1 MTSAVTPRAIR
12 DVAAA
17 PLRAIRDDV
26 GFFAARFGAS
36 SAALVAALDA
46 FDVEKSKNDRECDP
60 RELARLAA
68 RACVRA
74 MRATPRHARRCAWAL
89 DALGGLLRIGAL
101 GGALGGAL
109 DDDDDDDEGDDDAK
123 LRRETLR
130 AACACG
136 ELSGESAAEDASGDA
151 EARARCGAGAT
162 AFALAACAGTT
173 EDEDARGR
181 GTSAEASTSAEAF
194 APRMFRARGEA
205 LMRAARAVFH
215 VAMIADDEATRRA
228 AKTALTQIINAV
240 FKRAER
246 GFDAIARGDAVE
258 DDGADADATRD
269 VSLLLTTLCRIAAR
283 EGAVD
288 VDAYLA
294 HSKALA
300 LDILRQLM
308 DGPRATVWL
317 ECFHAELRQPLSIA
331 LMRNA
336 LLQVPRGSEAEQSV
350 GILVSIARMAYG
362 TLVVR
367 ARATWKQQVA
377 ALYPIMALHP
387 LESGDASAA
396 MRVSA
401 LRLVRRLASDS
412 QVLVDMFVNY
422 DCDLHAANLY
432 ERTVMALAQSAQVAD
447 VLERDAVLTCLFSIL
462 RSLQSW
468 HARGENGGD
477 DASVDI
483 ADNAAADV
491 SMEDEDGFDG
501 ELRPAVSRRVLRK
514 LKSGGGA
521 TTPIGSIAAA
531 AAAATVAVVAG
542 DDGPSTPTSPTHREE
557 KVATAQTSPSDSP
570 SSPPDV
576 TSPSAAVESEAERFQ
591 KAKKTKASMEKAVE
605 AFNVDPSTQTLR
617 VAARSEDP
625 NVCAEFLRKT
635 SARVAPAADRRI
647 TRLARRRRARRHA
660 RVRPRI

>member
-1 MTSAVTPRAIR
+1 MRTTPR
-12 DVAAA
+12 
-17 PLRAIRDDV
+17 
-26 GFFAARFGAS
+26 
-36 SAALVAALDA
+36 
-46 FDVEKSKNDRECDP
+46 N
-60 RELARLAA
+60 
-68 RACVRA
+68 
-74 MRATPRHARRCAWAL
+74 ARRCAWAL

-101 GGALGGAL
+101 GGRAAT
-109 DDDDDDDEGDDDAK
+109 ARSTTTTTT
-123 LRRETLR
+123 RRTTTTARGCAGSYLR

-136 ELSGESAAEDASGDA
+136 ELSGETAAEDVERGRGGAREVRRGRDGVRVGGVRGNDGGRGR
-151 EARARCGAGAT
+151 ERARAR
-162 AFALAACAGTT
+162 FERERRRRPSGT
-173 EDEDARGR
+173 
-181 GTSAEASTSAEAF
+181 F
-194 APRMFRARGEA
+194 APGTFRARGEA
-205 LMRAARAVFH
+205 LMRATRAVFH

-228 AKTALTQIINAV
+228 AKTALTQIINAA

-269 VSLLLTTLCRIAAR
+269 VSLLLTTLCKIAAR

-468 HARGENGGD
+468 HARGENGVD

-483 ADNAAADV
+483 DDNASADV

-501 ELRPAVSRRVLRK
+501 ELRPAVSRRALRK

-557 KVATAQTSPSDSP
+557 KVATAPTSPSDSP
-570 SSPPDV
+570 SSPPCRNFPV
-576 TSPSAAVESEAERFQ
+576 RRGGIRSRTIS
-591 KAKKTKASMEKAVE
+591 KGEKDEGLHGKGCRSLQRRSFDAD
-605 AFNVDPSTQTLR
+605 AQSRGALGGSKR
-617 VAARSEDP
+617 VCGVFAQDGRAR
-625 NVCAEFLRKT
+625 R
-635 SARVAPAADRRI
+635 ARRRRRV

-660 RVRPRI
+660 RVRPRIRLCVDAHR